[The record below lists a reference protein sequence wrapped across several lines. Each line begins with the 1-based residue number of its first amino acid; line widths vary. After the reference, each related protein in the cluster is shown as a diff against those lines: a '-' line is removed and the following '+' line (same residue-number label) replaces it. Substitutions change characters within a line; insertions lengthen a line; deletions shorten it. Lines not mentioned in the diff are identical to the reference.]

1 MPADT
6 KAPQLRKKCSL
17 RHSVSVCRSLID
29 WLKKG
34 GMYPEDLSAHNP
46 TSRGIIAVVNHR
58 SRSTKDVGER
68 FILNL
73 ISTSNI
79 WRLQNT
85 FEIHCVY
92 CACSYSARSRASE
105 TVRHRGRM
113 LKGFRVADN
122 QTKVTSTLR
131 HVKDGGRKS
140 GPWNTGSIF
149 LLPFLVH
156 SLTEALLSG
165 KHRTKTKEPNTF
177 NHFQICCRFMR

>member
-1 MPADT
+1 
-6 KAPQLRKKCSL
+6 
-17 RHSVSVCRSLID
+17 
-29 WLKKG
+29 
-34 GMYPEDLSAHNP
+34 MYPEDLSAHNP

-140 GPWNTGSIF
+140 GP
-149 LLPFLVH
+149 
-156 SLTEALLSG
+156 
-165 KHRTKTKEPNTF
+165 
-177 NHFQICCRFMR
+177 

>member
-58 SRSTKDVGER
+58 SRSTIDVGER

-92 CACSYSARSRASE
+92 CVRSYSARSRASE

-131 HVKDGGRKS
+131 HVKDRGRKS

>member
-6 KAPQLRKKCSL
+6 KAPQLRKICSL